1 MLQKIKENL
10 ALIVTGITLLGSI
23 GAGFQSVSNIINTL
37 TGIDERMNNIE
48 YEFYQL
54 KESTMVSNDIAVL
67 YEKIYAL
74 EQVAYDAEYLET
86 ELTTLRANYQN
97 LDNELRDLEWKV
109 EDFQNRYISDLN
121 NPSQDSQSYEL
132 MKWEWQD
139 LLKKVTVLETNQL
152 ETWELDDIKNRIAY
166 VEAMMHGH

>member
-166 VEAMMHGH
+166 LEAMMHGH